1 MKELLQHMVR
11 ELVDHPDDVEIE
23 EMTGDKVTTLELRVA
38 PDDLGK
44 VIGRRGRTAGAMRLI
59 LSAAATKQR
68 KRAVLEILD

>member
-1 MKELLQHMVR
+1 MKDLLQHMVR

-23 EMTGDKVTTLELRVA
+23 EMIGDKVTTLELRVA

>member
-1 MKELLQHMVR
+1 MKELLEYIVH
-11 ELVDHPDDVEIE
+11 ELVDNPDEVNVD
-23 EMTGDKVTTLELRVA
+23 EMVGDKVTTLELKVA

-59 LSAAATKQR
+59 LSATATKQN

>member
-1 MKELLQHMVR
+1 MKDLLQHMVK
-11 ELVDHPDDVEIE
+11 ELVDHPDDVQIE